1 MHEID
6 RARSALH
13 SIDAGCPRTEWAT
26 IGMAAKS
33 AGLDVD
39 DFIEWS
45 RPAPNFKNER
55 DCTDAWRSFSPG
67 GPVTAATLFA
77 KARAA
82 GWRDE
87 TNGHDYKPHQK
98 PQEPRKPWA
107 EGKASSC
114 DYAAVWRDSEA
125 ATNDHPYVARK
136 LGLADGLRVYRGSLR
151 LNGQALD
158 GALLVPALDADDELQ
173 SWQAIPPEGDKR
185 NAPGASMRGGS
196 FVVGDAVRDDVY
208 LVEGIGQAWSA
219 HQATGKPAVCCFGA
233 GNVERI
239 ARTLRDRHQNAR
251 IVIVADAGKEP
262 DAERIARAVGGAWVA
277 MPEGSPANFDL
288 NDYHQQVRSLEAVA
302 ELLAQVHEAEPE
314 PRPQYASLADLDTD
328 PPPPRRWA
336 IDQWLPRG
344 TVTALFGG
352 GGIGKS
358 LLIQQTATCIANGV
372 GVFGATVTRGPVLA
386 YLCEDD
392 NDEVRRRQRDI
403 LAHLGR
409 SAPYSADGL
418 HIAGRAGYENVL
430 MTFGPDRLPV
440 PAPFLAEIERECER
454 IRPAVLMLDNI
465 AQLFGGLE
473 NDRYMV
479 TAFANRLAGI
489 AHRFDCAVLLLGHVA
504 KMQGSEYSGSTAWE
518 AAVRTRLWMERRED
532 GLIELHR
539 RKANYAGQA
548 SVVMEYQN
556 GALVEI
562 DESKRDESAAAR
574 AAEPKVLEALAT
586 FTTRQVATSHAPT
599 ARNNLITLA
608 AKAGILK
615 VPAPIAMQ
623 ALAALIDAGRVLPN
637 AELPWRKA
645 DRHRAH
651 GLAFAPTTEPEIAPA
666 TEAEHV

>member
-1 MHEID
+1 MTSEID

-13 SIDAGCPRTEWAT
+13 AIDAGCARTEWAT
-26 IGMAAKS
+26 IGMAAKD

-45 RPAPNFKNER
+45 RPAPNFKSER
-55 DCTDAWRSFSPG
+55 DCTDAWRSFAP
-67 GPVTAATLFA
+67 GPVTAATLFS
-77 KARAA
+77 KAREA
-82 GWRDE
+82 GW
-87 TNGHDYKPHQK
+87 NGGVNGFHKPHQK
-98 PQEPRKPWA
+98 AQETRKPEPGA
-107 EGKASSC
+107 ERPPFDFAL
-114 DYAAVWRDSEA
+114 VWRDSEA
-125 ATNDHPYVARK
+125 ATANHPYIVRK
-136 LGLADGLRVYRGSLR
+136 RGLADGLRVYRGPLQVSR
-151 LNGQALD
+151 QALD
-158 GALLVPALDADDELQ
+158 GALLVPVLDADGELQ
-173 SWQAIPPEGDKR
+173 SWQAIPAEGDKR
-185 NAPGASMRGGS
+185 SAPGAPIRGGS
-196 FVVGDAVRDDVY
+196 FTVGGAVRDVVY

-219 HQATGKPAVCCFGA
+219 HQATGKPAVVCFGA
-233 GNVERI
+233 GNIERV
-239 ARTLRDRHQNAR
+239 ARDLHERNPSTR
-251 IVIVADAGKEP
+251 IVVVADTGKER

-277 MPEGSPANFDL
+277 MPAGSPANFDL
-288 NDYHQQVRSLEAVA
+288 NDYHLQVRSLEAVA
-302 ELLAQVHEAEPE
+302 DLLAQAQPIEPE
-314 PRPQYASLADLDTD
+314 PRPEYASLADLDTD

-403 LAHLGR
+403 LAHLER
-409 SAPYSADGL
+409 SASYSADGL
-418 HIAGRAGYENVL
+418 HIAGRAGYDNVL
-430 MTFGPDRLPV
+430 MTFGPDRLPI
-440 PAPFLAEIERECER
+440 PAPFLAQVEHECER
-454 IRPAVLMLDNI
+454 IRPTVLMLDNI

-518 AAVRTRLWMERRED
+518 AAVRTRLWMERRDD

-539 RKANYAGQA
+539 RKANYAGQG
-548 SVVMEYQN
+548 SVVMEYRH

-574 AAEPKVLEALAT
+574 AAEPQVLEALAT
-586 FTTRQVATSHAPT
+586 FTARQVATSHAPT

-623 ALAALIDAGRVLPN
+623 ALAALIDNGQIVPN

-645 DRHRAH
+645 DRHRAF
-651 GLAFAPTTEPEIAPA
+651 GLCVAPDEGSVDA
-666 TEAEHV
+666 